1 MKRFLFVFLF
11 AALLVSCSTDQV
23 SYENHITPAPLSF
36 IQGKGEFLWDNPVKV
51 VLTGDTIDQTVI
63 ETAFSYISLPYKFVD
78 DESKADI
85 RLQLSA
91 GDGKQ
96 VDESYKLTVTK
107 KGVTVQASSMAGL
120 FYGIQTL
127 IQMTDVE
134 TGKTVAATV
143 VDAPRFSYRGMMIDV
158 SRHFH
163 SKEFVMKQIDLIA
176 KYKMNRFHFHLTD
189 GAGWRLQIDRYPRL
203 TEFAAWRKPALLQD
217 WWDGGRQ
224 YCEQDDPEASGGFY
238 TKDDI
243 REILEYARRRCVTVI
258 PEIEM
263 PGHSEEVLTAYPQL
277 SCTHVPYKQ
286 TDFCIGNE
294 KTFEFLENVLEEV
307 IELFPS
313 EYIHIGGDE
322 AGKASW
328 KTCPLCRKRMRE
340 EGLSNVDELQ
350 SYLVSR
356 IEKFLNSKGRALLG
370 WDEILE
376 GGLAPN
382 ATVMSW
388 RGTEGGVEAINSG
401 HKAIMTPGAYCYLDS
416 YQDAPSSQ
424 PKAFGGYLPL
434 KKVYGYDPVPD
445 TLTLDEAKLL
455 LGIQAN
461 LWSEHIPTDDYCE
474 YMLYPRAIAV
484 AETGW
489 SEPENKSWEQFRERI
504 LNDVLPYMRSHG
516 YNPFDLSKEVGDREE
531 SKEPLDHLA
540 LGKKVTYN
548 APYWENYP
556 ANGDET
562 LTDGL
567 RGGWNYNDARWL
579 GFVTDNRV
587 DVTIDLEEVKDISYI
602 GADFM
607 QICGPGVYF
616 PKKVLISVSTDG
628 KTFKQLA
635 EIDHEV
641 QKDDEV
647 SFKNFGWEGQASARY
662 IRYRSFPEKRFGGVH
677 FIDEIVVK

>member
-1 MKRFLFVFLF
+1 MKHFLFISLMAVMLF
-11 AALLVSCSTDQV
+11 SCTAETGN
-23 SYENHITPAPLSF
+23 YEPHITPAPLSF
-36 IQGKGEFLWDNPVKV
+36 VQGKGEFQWRNPSKV
-51 VLTGDTIDQTVI
+51 ALVGDSIDRSVI
-63 ETAFSYISLPYKFVD
+63 ETALSYTSLPYEFVD
-78 DESKADI
+78 DEDKADI
-85 RLQLSA
+85 CLQLA
-91 GDGKQ
+91 GSEDGLA
-96 VDESYKLTVTK
+96 DESYKLTVTK
-107 KGVTVQASSMAGL
+107 KKVTVQAHSMAGL

-127 IQMTDVE
+127 IQMTDE
-134 TGKTVAATV
+134 DSGRTVAATV

-163 SKEFVMKQIDLIA
+163 SKEFVMKQIDLMA

-203 TEFAAWRKPALLQD
+203 TDFAAWRKPANLQE
-217 WWDGGRQ
+217 WWDGRRE
-224 YCEQDDPEASGGFY
+224 YCGKDEDGAYGGFY

-243 REILEYARRRCVTVI
+243 REILEYARRRCVTVV

-263 PGHSEEVLTAYPQL
+263 PGHSEEVLAAYPEL

-340 EGLSNVDELQ
+340 EGLDNVDELQ
-350 SYLVSR
+350 SYLVGR
-356 IEKFLNSKGRALLG
+356 IEKFINSKGRILLG

-388 RGTEGGVEAINSG
+388 RGTDGGIEAIRSG
-401 HKAIMTPGAYCYLDS
+401 HQAIMTPGAFCYLDS
-416 YQDAPSSQ
+416 YQDAPYSQ

-434 KKVYGYDPVPD
+434 DRVYSYDPVPD
-445 TLTLDEAKLL
+445 TLTADEAKLM

-461 LWSEHIPTDDYCE
+461 LWSELIPTDEYCE

-489 SEPENKSWEQFRERI
+489 SEPHNKSWDSFRQRI
-504 LNDVLPYMRSHG
+504 LDYVLPYMKSRG
-516 YNPFDLSKEVGDREE
+516 YNPFDYSKEVGNREE
-531 SKEPLDHLA
+531 AKQPVDHLA

-548 APYWENYP
+548 APYWKNYP

-567 RGGWNYNDARWL
+567 RGGWNYNDERWL
-579 GFVTDNRV
+579 GFITDNRV
-587 DVTIDLEEVKDISYI
+587 DVTLDLEEVKDISYI

-647 SFKNFGWEGQASARY
+647 TFKNFGWEGQTSARY
-662 IRYRSFPEKRFGGVH
+662 IRYRSFPEKRYGGVH